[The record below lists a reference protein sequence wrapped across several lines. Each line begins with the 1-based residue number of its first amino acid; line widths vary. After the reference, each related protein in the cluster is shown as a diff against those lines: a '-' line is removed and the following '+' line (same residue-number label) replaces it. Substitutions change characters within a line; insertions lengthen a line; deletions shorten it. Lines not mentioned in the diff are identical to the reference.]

1 MLNIRKILVPV
12 DFSGPSAQAAQY
24 ALRLA
29 EQFEVDVTLLHVA
42 APLRFD
48 FAMAEPLS
56 DRYNELLAE
65 RREHIR
71 RALEDLAEGALAGA
85 GVTREFSEG
94 DAADEIMRRAHNG
107 GFGAIVMSTRGAG
120 PLRRWLLV
128 GSVTSKVLYGADC
141 PVISCS
147 CFDERFAPVPPRQIL
162 CAIDLG
168 PQSERALRFSSD
180 LAGRFGASLS
190 VIHAAPAMGEATAD
204 FFDDSWRAT
213 LRSRLREKTAAL
225 LRTLEIEAD
234 IVVEVG
240 SPPGTIAQAARIFGA
255 GLLVLGRGVSSDLIG
270 RLSASGYDIVRESP
284 CPVVTV

>member
-1 MLNIRKILVPV
+1 MLNISKILVPV
-12 DFSGPSAQAAQY
+12 DFSEPSAQAAQY

-29 EQFEVDVTLLHVA
+29 EQFQADVALLHVA
-42 APLRFD
+42 PPLRFD
-48 FAMAEPLS
+48 FAMAEPVS
-56 DRYNELLAE
+56 ERYNELIAE

-71 RALEDLAEGALAGA
+71 RALEDLAGGALAGA
-85 GVTREFSEG
+85 AVARESWEG
-94 DAADEIMRRAHNG
+94 DAADEIIRRAHNG
-107 GFGAIVMSTRGAG
+107 GFDAIVMSTRGAG

-128 GSVTSKVLYGADC
+128 GSVTSKVLSGADC

-147 CFDERFAPVPPRQIL
+147 CFDERLAPVPPRQIL

-180 LAGRFGASLS
+180 LAERFGANLS
-190 VIHAAPAMGEATAD
+190 VIHAAPSMGEATAD
-204 FFDDSWRAT
+204 LFDDSWRAT
-213 LRSRLREKTAAL
+213 LHSRLRDKTAAL
-225 LRTLEIEAD
+225 LKTLQIDAD

-240 SPPGTIAQAARIFGA
+240 SPPGTIAQAARQFRS